1 MLHANSRS
9 FLMALLFAFLL
20 LASSALAQ
28 YRASL
33 RGTVTDP
40 SGAAVSGAKITLVD
54 TNTSRT
60 LVSTS
65 DANGIYQFNAL
76 PVAPYRLTA
85 EAAGFKPTVLESV
98 HIISDQ

>member
-1 MLHANSRS
+1 MSYANSRL
-9 FLMALLFAFLL
+9 FLTSLFFGLLLFA
-20 LASSALAQ
+20 SSASAQ

-40 SGAAVSGAKITLVD
+40 QGAAVSGAKVTLVD

-60 LVSTS
+60 VVSTP

-85 EAAGFKPTVLESV
+85 EAAGFKPTVLEDV
-98 HIISDQ
+98 HIISD